1 MMQGSRGSSLTQ
13 GISPSAG
20 GNLAHTPSNDP
31 DVQRAQKWD
40 TLLNDTRELGA
51 LKGRGEDARAQH
63 LMKVIQAAYEGVID
77 NTENKHGTG
86 VDDATRIAEEYWKA
100 RNKSVI
106 FDPKALNQRK
116 TTSNIRSCITLGGWV
131 HGGPGEPISM
141 VSNAMTLYRKMR
153 QEPSN
158 AKRLIDAG
166 NYLIV
171 IATKMKRLKEVL
183 SVEELRDM
191 AFKKEGEIA
200 TIEDRLSAM
209 RKELVLMRDGKHR
222 AGGLVEAD
230 SVLKPLNRILKG
242 IADAKRAIDK
252 ADEATPED
260 TAGVAALESA
270 AV

>member
-1 MMQGSRGSSLTQ
+1 MST
-13 GISPSAG
+13 GISPGAG
-20 GNLAHTPSNDP
+20 GNLAHSPSNDP
-31 DVQRAQKWD
+31 DIQRTQKWD

-51 LKGRGEDARAQH
+51 IKGRGEDARAQH

-100 RNKSVI
+100 RNKNVI

-183 SVEELRDM
+183 NVEELRDM
-191 AFKKEGEIA
+191 AFKKEAEFA

-209 RKELVLMRDGKHR
+209 RKELVLMRDGKHK
-222 AGGLVEAD
+222 AGALSEAD
-230 SVLKPLNRILKG
+230 SVLKPINRILKG
-242 IADAKRAIDK
+242 ITDAKRAIDK
-252 ADEATPED
+252 ADEAAED
-260 TAGVAALESA
+260 TAGVAAPESTA
-270 AV
+270 F